1 MDAQAPLGPVPGEP
15 KSRAGRLAGAF
26 YATLKTVI
34 AVARYLMQ
42 RDASLLAAGLAFFA
56 MISLAPF
63 IVLAVA
69 LGGAFFGKDTA
80 QGELHAR
87 VAGEVGT
94 QVADFVVGLAKNAAD
109 AQSLSIATIV
119 GLLLLLWSSTRLF
132 MEVRRALHAMW
143 QIPPPVELGFR
154 VAVVGYLKA
163 RLFAALGTVIFGAMF
178 LALLGSRVVLGVA
191 ADLVAGFPINLWV
204 VIEPLLSIAAV
215 TCLVMIVF
223 TLLPDR
229 GPRGWSLWVGALAT
243 AGLLLV
249 GRTLV
254 SLYVSAGAIDTAYGA
269 AGSAVIFLVWAYWS
283 SLAFLF
289 GARLAWALA
298 DMHDKRLRDAND

>member
-1 MDAQAPLGPVPGEP
+1 MVRVKNVL
-15 KSRAGRLAGAF
+15 LA
-26 YATLKTVI
+26 TVGTVVS
-34 AVARYLMQ
+34 VAKYMVQ

-69 LGGAFFGKDTA
+69 MGGWVFGREAA

-87 VAGEVGT
+87 IASEVGT

-109 AQSLSIATIV
+109 AESLSIATII
-119 GLLLLLWSSTRLF
+119 GLVLLLWSSTRLF

-143 QIPPPVELGFR
+143 QIPPPLELGFR
-154 VAVVGYLKA
+154 GAVIGYLRA
-163 RLFAALGTVIFGAMF
+163 RLFAAIGTIVFGAMF
-178 LALLGSRVVLGVA
+178 LALLGSRVALNVV
-191 ADLVAGFPINLWV
+191 ADLVSGFPIAIWSVL
-204 VIEPLLSIAAV
+204 EPLIALGVV

-223 TLLPDR
+223 KLLPDR
-229 GPRGWSLWVGALAT
+229 GPRGWALWSGAAAT
-243 AGLLLV
+243 ALMLVV

-298 DMHDKRLRDAND
+298 DLAKARAQAAKAI

>member
-1 MDAQAPLGPVPGEP
+1 MG
-15 KSRAGRLAGAF
+15 RAKNVVV
-26 YATLKTVI
+26 ATVGTVVS
-34 AVARYLMQ
+34 VAKYMVQ

-69 LGGAFFGKDTA
+69 MGGWIFGREAA

-87 VAGEVGT
+87 IASEVGA

-109 AQSLSIATIV
+109 AESLSIATII
-119 GLLLLLWSSTRLF
+119 GLVLLLWSSTRLF

-143 QIPPPVELGFR
+143 QIPPPLELSFR
-154 VAVVGYLKA
+154 VAVIGYLRA
-163 RLFAALGTVIFGAMF
+163 RLFAAIGTIVFGAMF
-178 LALLGSRVVLGVA
+178 LALLGSRVALNVL
-191 ADLVAGFPINLWV
+191 ADLVSGFPIAIWSVL
-204 VIEPLLSIAAV
+204 EPLIALGVVA
-215 TCLVMIVF
+215 CLVMIVF
-223 TLLPDR
+223 KLLPDR
-229 GPRGWSLWVGALAT
+229 GPRGWALWSGAAAT
-243 AGLLLV
+243 AVMLVV

-269 AGSAVIFLVWAYWS
+269 AGSAVVFLVWAYWS

-289 GARLAWALA
+289 GARLTWALA
-298 DMHDKRLRDAND
+298 DQVKARQLPKPI